1 VAVTLK
7 ARLSAQTLIDLK
19 NAATQFTTWPLKVT
33 YADSGVSIMEKLAFE
48 NAPQENLQ
56 TWNRVVKLLVWGS
69 VGTAALLLIMAAT
82 LL

>member
-1 VAVTLK
+1 
-7 ARLSAQTLIDLK
+7 
-19 NAATQFTTWPLKVT
+19 
-33 YADSGVSIMEKLAFE
+33 MEKLAFE